1 MTKRKYAGAAV
12 SVIVLVLGVLV
23 MAAAQDA
30 CQQKGDTYVCTTEG
44 FGTILNNDEPQA
56 RDEARTDA
64 RRRAVEQVAGVQLDA
79 ETITRNQVLFDQLVR
94 SQTRGVVQN
103 DLVLEEGRVDAGRYR
118 MKIEAWV
125 KPADLQAQIAA
136 NASEVSM
143 IVELPE
149 QNLGQDHPQRFVQL
163 AVIEKLTEEQGF
175 RVMDPQQ
182 LKRVAARD
190 QLTAIARGDAQAAR
204 EIQRK
209 FLANLFVVGEIGT
222 RFSQNN
228 SGIVSAYAQVT
239 AKLIEAETG
248 RIVKVV
254 TLPQVRGF
262 ARDDAGAGE
271 RALMEA
277 AKTTSERILE
287 AVKDYLK
294 IKERDVDVRFRGL
307 PTLDEYRRAKAFLE
321 KVRFVNGVTDRG
333 YAPADSSIVVKYPEK
348 TIFLAARLRQEKNYT
363 VVEVDR
369 NRVVVDYKP

>member
-1 MTKRKYAGAAV
+1 MTMRAMGFGLLMVAITGVTLLGGAT
-12 SVIVLVLGVLV
+12 
-23 MAAAQDA
+23 AQDT
-30 CQQKGDTYVCTTEG
+30 CRLEGDTHVCRTEG
-44 FGTILNNDEPQA
+44 FGTIINNDRDQA

-94 SQTRGVVQN
+94 SQARGVV
-103 DLVLEEGRVDAGRYR
+103 DRDRVVDEGMAGEGRYR
-118 MKIEAWV
+118 VKIEAWV
-125 KPADLQAQIAA
+125 KQSDLQAQIAA

-149 QNLGQDHPQRFVQL
+149 KNLDQDHPQRFVQN
-163 AVIEKLTEEQGF
+163 AVIAKLSEAEF
-175 RVMDPQQ
+175 RVMDPEQ
-182 LKRVAARD
+182 LKRVTARD
-190 QLTAIARGDAQAAR
+190 RLAAIARGDTQALR
-204 EIQRK
+204 EGQRK
-209 FLANLFVVGEIGT
+209 FLANLFVVGDVGT

-228 SGIVSAYAQVT
+228 SGVVSAYAQVT

-248 RIVKVV
+248 RILKVV

-262 ARDDAGAGE
+262 ARDEVGAGE

-277 AKTTSERILE
+277 SNTTADQLVE
-287 AVKDYLK
+287 AVKSYLK

-333 YAPADSSIVVKYPEK
+333 YAPADSSLVVKYPEK
-348 TIFLAARLRQEKNYT
+348 TIFLAARLRQEKNYN

-369 NRVVVDYKP
+369 NRVLVDYKP